1 MLIEIIWNMN
11 IDDNFFKA
19 DRIYIILYIYM
30 HKNKKTDIK
39 LKSSNNKN
47 GKSTK
52 LLKLTKINMKTE
64 D

>member
-1 MLIEIIWNMN
+1 
-11 IDDNFFKA
+11 
-19 DRIYIILYIYM
+19 M